1 MLSLAVPVV
10 DTSTEEPP
18 PLLIAVHGP
27 PGVGKTT
34 LIRCLI
40 KHFTRQSAGE
50 LRGPVT
56 VVSSKKR
63 RLTFVECPNDICGMI
78 DVAKAADLVLLLV
91 DGEFGFEMETFEF
104 LMLLQQHGMPKVIG
118 VLNHLDGFKDNKK
131 LKKVKKELKTRFS
144 VEVSHGS
151 KLFYL
156 SGIRHG
162 KYLKREVLNLARFIS
177 TAKTRPINWRLSHPY
192 LLTDRFEVRRFLLCS
207 ALQRLSFDPGMLF
220 IHVCHD
226 VRTEKE
232 CIHLPL
238 YFMLEAKLRLC
249 RLSQARRLFARTH
262 GVNAQSLCLD
272 TFVVATCESGSVYT
286 SLVWMTSPSMRLS
299 SFLTLA
305 RCLRRSRSVA

>member
-1 MLSLAVPVV
+1 MVSWRNSCSGSISYVASISVVCWLANCRPRQSQHCERVAVPVV
-10 DTSTEEPP
+10 DNSTEEPP
-18 PLLIAVHGP
+18 PLLVAVHGP

-40 KHFTRQSAGE
+40 KHYTRQSAGE

-63 RLTFVECPNDICGMI
+63 RLTFIECPTDICGML
-78 DVAKAADLVLLLV
+78 DVAKAADLVLLLI

-131 LKKVKKELKTRFS
+131 LKKVKKELKTRFE

-192 LLTDRFEVRRFLLCS
+192 LIADRFEVRCRLCHLLSSEPWNCN
-207 ALQRLSFDPGMLF
+207 M
-220 IHVCHD
+220 V
-226 VRTEKE
+226 TE
-232 CIHLPL
+232 L
-238 YFMLEAKLRLC
+238 YFCNSCGKQV
-249 RLSQARRLFARTH
+249 QA
-262 GVNAQSLCLD
+262 
-272 TFVVATCESGSVYT
+272 VAC
-286 SLVWMTSPSMRLS
+286 
-299 SFLTLA
+299 
-305 RCLRRSRSVA
+305 

>member
-1 MLSLAVPVV
+1 MFVLASVGAVLEQSPQAGWSIEAAVVQCAVPVV
-10 DTSTEEPP
+10 DNATDEPA
-18 PLLIAVHGP
+18 PLLVAIHGP

-40 KHFTRQSAGE
+40 KHYTRQSVGE

-63 RLTFVECPNDICGMI
+63 RITFVECPNDICGMI
-78 DVAKAADLVLLLV
+78 DVAKAADVVLLLV

-131 LKKVKKELKTRFS
+131 LKKVKKELKNRFD

-177 TAKTRPINWRLSHPY
+177 TAKTRPITWRLSHPY
-192 LLTDRFEVRRFLLCS
+192 LLADRFEVLSCHTILLDGFFVVLWRVPR
-207 ALQRLSFDPGMLF
+207 A
-220 IHVCHD
+220 HV
-226 VRTEKE
+226 TG
-232 CIHLPL
+232 
-238 YFMLEAKLRLC
+238 C
-249 RLSQARRLFARTH
+249 RLQPLHSELP
-262 GVNAQSLCLD
+262 
-272 TFVVATCESGSVYT
+272 AT
-286 SLVWMTSPSMRLS
+286 
-299 SFLTLA
+299 
-305 RCLRRSRSVA
+305 